1 MVRSGMLVDQDG
13 NQNGI
18 YLPAINYSHA
28 HSVVHKDNQNCQ
40 LERSSKCNVTNV
52 IVSLDLWYS
61 RFATE
66 DMVSKVNT
74 NHTSKGGEEGEME
87 RPWRK

>member
-18 YLPAINYSHA
+18 YLPAINYCHA

-40 LERSSKCNVTNV
+40 LENPLNVMSQMLSFLLICGTPG
-52 IVSLDLWYS
+52 SQQKTWLA
-61 RFATE
+61 R
-66 DMVSKVNT
+66 
-74 NHTSKGGEEGEME
+74 
-87 RPWRK
+87 